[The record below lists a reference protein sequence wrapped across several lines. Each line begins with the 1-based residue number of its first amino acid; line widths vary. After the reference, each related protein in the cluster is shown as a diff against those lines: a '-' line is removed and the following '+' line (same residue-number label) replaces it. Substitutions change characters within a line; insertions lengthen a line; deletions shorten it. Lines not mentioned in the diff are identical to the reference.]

1 MTAGRLF
8 LVIVFLSLTPCILS
22 AEIYSYVDKNGV
34 LHFSNVPTSRQY
46 RYIGPEFSSPRYNTF
61 PRGTASDYDHIIS
74 QAAALYD
81 IRFEL
86 IKAIIRVESNFNPN
100 AVSPKGAL
108 GLMQLMPSNVS
119 LFNVRNPFDPHE
131 NVMAGTRFFRQLLE
145 RYNSDLSLSLAAY
158 NAGPGAVDRHKDIPP
173 YRETRDYVDKVLKY
187 YALFRNSSP

>member
-46 RYIGPEFSSPRYNTF
+46 RYIGPEFSSSRYNAF
-61 PRGTASDYDHIIS
+61 PRGTADDYDHIIA
-74 QAAALYD
+74 QASKLYN

-86 IKAIIRVESNFNPN
+86 IKAIIQVESNFDSN

-108 GLMQLMPSNVS
+108 GLMQLMPSNVE
-119 LFNVRNPFDPHE
+119 LFNVRNPFDPRE
-131 NVMAGTRFFRQLLE
+131 NVMAGTRFFRQLLK

-158 NAGPGAVDRHKDIPP
+158 NAGPGAVDRHQNIPP
-173 YRETRDYVDKVLKY
+173 YRETRDYVNKVMKY
-187 YALFRNSSP
+187 YALYRSATP

>member
-1 MTAGRLF
+1 MIARCF
-8 LVIVFLSLTPCILS
+8 FAVAVFLALTSFPLS

-46 RYIGPEFSSPRYNTF
+46 RYIGPEFSSNRYNTF
-61 PRGTASDYDHIIS
+61 PRGTADDYDHIII
-74 QAAALYD
+74 QASKLYD

-108 GLMQLMPSNVS
+108 GLMQLMPSNVE
-119 LFNVRNPFDPHE
+119 LLNVRNPFDPHE

-158 NAGPGAVDRHKDIPP
+158 NAGPGAVDRHRNIPP

-187 YALFRNSSP
+187 YALFRSSTP

>member
-1 MTAGRLF
+1 MIARILIIIIAF
-8 LVIVFLSLTPCILS
+8 LALTPFPLS
-22 AEIYSYVDKNGV
+22 GEIYSYVDKNGV

-46 RYIGPEFSSPRYNTF
+46 RYIGPEFSSSRYNTF
-61 PRGTASDYDHIIS
+61 PRGTADDYDHIIV
-74 QAAALYD
+74 QASKLYN

-86 IKAIIRVESNFNPN
+86 IKAIIQVESNFDPN

-131 NVMAGTRFFRQLLE
+131 NVMAGTRFFRQLLK

-158 NAGPGAVDRHKDIPP
+158 NAGPGAVDRHRNIPP
-173 YRETRDYVDKVLKY
+173 YRETRDYVDKVMKY
-187 YALFRNSSP
+187 YALYRSATP